1 MQQLQMTIDAD
12 VAPRWVAYEWGAVK
26 KPPPEITAKELA
38 DLERMLERERRE
50 IINGCRPLWV
60 PVEDR
65 VGASMKTRDR

>member
-1 MQQLQMTIDAD
+1 MQQLRMTIDAD
-12 VAPRWVAYEWGAVK
+12 VSPRWVAYEGGAVK

-60 PVEDR
+60 PVEER
-65 VGASMKTRDR
+65 VVATMKVGER